1 MCTVVSI
8 YVVVRATPN
17 KQTFQQ
23 AVCNCL
29 VKNILKAT
37 NLTYICNRKAFFFI
51 LTREKNNSICKL
63 TLCKLNYNLIQIT
76 YDSYNL
82 ESSELEFNREDR

>member
-23 AVCNCL
+23 AVCNSL
-29 VKNILKAT
+29 VKYTLKAA
-37 NLTYICNRKAFFFI
+37 NLTYTIGKLFFYSNK
-51 LTREKNNSICKL
+51 TEK
-63 TLCKLNYNLIQIT
+63 
-76 YDSYNL
+76 
-82 ESSELEFNREDR
+82 